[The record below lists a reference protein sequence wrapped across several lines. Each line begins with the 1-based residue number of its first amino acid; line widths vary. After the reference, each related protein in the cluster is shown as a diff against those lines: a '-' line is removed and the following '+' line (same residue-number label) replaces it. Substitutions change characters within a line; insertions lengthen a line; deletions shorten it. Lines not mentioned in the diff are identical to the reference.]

1 LDLGLAGS
9 EVVNIEDM
17 LLEVTGG
24 DEEVS
29 KAK

>member
-1 LDLGLAGS
+1 VGLAGS
-9 EVVNIEDM
+9 EIVNIEDI